1 MDEQRIAPRS
11 KKQATGGNI
20 MEKIRPKGSGGGEN
34 ADIQNED
41 AADNEAEEEGEDEQ
55 MEENNGGQ
63 KSADHEGDDD

>member
-20 MEKIRPKGSGGGEN
+20 IERIRPKGNKSEN

-41 AADNEAEEEGEDEQ
+41 AADNEAEEEEGEDEQ
-55 MEENNGGQ
+55 MEEDNAQNKRNIKGYF
-63 KSADHEGDDD
+63 